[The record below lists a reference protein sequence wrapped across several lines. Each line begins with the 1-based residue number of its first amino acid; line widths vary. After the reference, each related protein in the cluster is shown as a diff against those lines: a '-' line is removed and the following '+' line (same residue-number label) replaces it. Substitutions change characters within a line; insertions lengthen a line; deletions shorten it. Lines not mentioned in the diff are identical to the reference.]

1 MNSRSTGTARVSS
14 DADAPAIAA
23 ALGTPDVDAGAVR
36 ATAKEFMQGCLA
48 CRPEA
53 AIDGDLATAWQTPF
67 VGVRDQWLDYEL
79 PAPITF
85 DRMDLSVVADGR
97 HSVPTRIRLE
107 VGDDVRV
114 LTLPP
119 IGDAATEN
127 ATATVPLTFPAVTG
141 RTVRV
146 TIEDVREVNT
156 FSYFSNGLALTAG
169 RIAELGIPG
178 LAAPPRPQPRSA
190 ASVATTCCSS
200 TAIRCRSASSA
211 RQPTGSRTAPLAVE
225 TCDPADPSRA
235 PSLTLDAGSHEV
247 EAALGVETALQLDRL
262 VLASAAGGGPG
273 TVEGGRVVRE
283 PTGSSDADGRSGARR
298 PHPHA
303 RPRRRRHRTVLA
315 RPR

>member
-1 MNSRSTGTARVSS
+1 MNSRSPGTARVST
-14 DADAPAIAA
+14 DADAPTIAA

-67 VGVRDQWLDYEL
+67 VGVRDQWVDYEL

-119 IGDAATEN
+119 IGDAAIEN

-156 FSYFSNGLALTAG
+156 FSYFSNSLALTPAG
-169 RIAELGIPG
+169 DR
-178 LAAPPRPQPRSA
+178 R
-190 ASVATTCCSS
+190 
-200 TAIRCRSASSA
+200 A
-211 RQPTGSRTAPLAVE
+211 RY
-225 TCDPADPSRA
+225 SRA
-235 PSLTLDAGSHEV
+235 RS
-247 EAALGVETALQLDRL
+247 DRARN
-262 VLASAAGGGPG
+262 LARW
-273 TVEGGRVVRE
+273 RVSRRPAVRRR
-283 PTGSSDADGRSGARR
+283 RSGADPHHRHGSRR
-298 PHPHA
+298 A
-303 RPRRRRHRTVLA
+303 RDRAARRRDVRPRRPFACTVADARRRVT
-315 RPR
+315 